1 LAVGKIRNQK
11 TSPEMPAAI
20 IGNSKMLAC
29 HRANGEIFRLFWP
42 HIDYGQH
49 LGHFWPGIRIAYPEW
64 QGFTKWFHL
73 NIWESSQRY
82 LEDTN
87 VLETTLS
94 SLTHHLTA
102 VQNDFVL
109 PHHDILARYYVF
121 KNKGE
126 KSEKINFFVYCAFD
140 IEESALYDGA
150 YVDFSN
156 NSLVFFRRNIYLAL
170 AGAGYPLAG
179 YQCGRRGA
187 PSDPYQDAS
196 KGFLWGTRDNILQS
210 AASMAWDLG
219 DLQPGE
225 SKSFSLYLA
234 AGHEENQVRSLL
246 AEAASKTGSQWLEK
260 TKQYWQGWLAPDE
273 QNGKP
278 GDPAFRRSLLTM
290 KLLSDQETG
299 ASIAAPEFDP
309 CYQASGGYGYCWPR
323 DSVYIT
329 AALDEAGFHDLA
341 GRFYSFAR
349 SIQDP
354 DGSWQQRYF
363 TDGAVAP
370 GWGKQIDQVGSVLW
384 GYRHHYMLTG
394 DPDFAADIWA
404 SLEAGAAYLA
414 NSIEENGLPA
424 PSFDPW
430 EDELSQ
436 GTYSAAAVYAGLQ
449 ASSEMA
455 ALRKE
460 RNKEKLWREASETVR
475 EAILKHQ
482 WSDSQNSF
490 MRGVNR
496 RTFKDAHDYALSRG
510 EKAFTAKDP
519 TGLYETHWVGEDGRV
534 DAALLGLAFPFAVL
548 GPSDKRMRATAL
560 AIEEKLWD
568 HNVGG
573 LHRYEGDSYR
583 GGNPWLITTLW
594 LAIYHCMSGSRGR
607 AEELYNWCLAQANQ
621 HLLLPEQADKN
632 NGGPAWV
639 LPLNWSHAM
648 FVLTHL
654 ALHGKL
660 SIIR

>member
-1 LAVGKIRNQK
+1 MAVGKIHNQK
-11 TSPEMPAAI
+11 ISPEMPEAI

-73 NIWESSQRY
+73 NVWDSSQRY

-87 VLETTLS
+87 VVETTLS

-102 VQNDFVL
+102 VQSDFIF
-109 PHHDILARYYVF
+109 PHHDILARYYVL
-121 KNKGE
+121 KNEGE
-126 KSEKINFFVYCAFD
+126 KSEKISFFVYCSFN
-140 IEESALYDGA
+140 IEESSLYDGA
-150 YVDFSN
+150 HVDFSN

-170 AGAGYPLAG
+170 TGVGYPLAG
-179 YQCGRRGA
+179 YQCGRRDT

-210 AASMAWDLG
+210 AAGMAWDLG
-219 DLQPGE
+219 DLQPGQ

-234 AGHEENQVRSLL
+234 AGQEENQVRALL
-246 AEAASKTGSQWLEK
+246 AEAGSKTGSEWLER
-260 TKQYWQGWLAPDE
+260 TRQYWQGWLAPDE
-273 QNGKP
+273 QNGKS
-278 GDPAFRRSLLTM
+278 GDPAYRRSLLTM
-290 KLLSDQETG
+290 KLLSDRETG

-323 DSVYIT
+323 DSVYIA
-329 AALDEAGFHDLA
+329 AALDEAGFSDLA
-341 GRFYSFAR
+341 GKFYSFAG
-349 SIQDP
+349 SVQDP

-384 GYRHHYMLTG
+384 GYRHHHKLTG
-394 DPDFAADIWA
+394 DPDFAAEIWD
-404 SLEAGAAYLA
+404 SLEAGAEYLA

-424 PSFDPW
+424 ASFDPW
-430 EDELSQ
+430 EDELAQ
-436 GTYSAAAVYAGLQ
+436 GTYSAAAVYAGLK

-455 ALRKE
+455 ALKKE
-460 RNKEKLWREASETVR
+460 RNKENRWREASETVR
-475 EAILKHQ
+475 EGILKHQ

-496 RTFKDAHDYALSRG
+496 RTFRDAYDYALSRG
-510 EKAFTAKDP
+510 ERAFTTKDP
-519 TGLYETHWVGEDGRV
+519 AGLYETHWVGEDRRV
-534 DAALLGLAFPFAVL
+534 DAALLGLAFPFGVL
-548 GPSDKRMRATAL
+548 GPADKRMRATAQ
-560 AIEEKLWD
+560 AIEEKLWN
-568 HNVGG
+568 HTVGG

-594 LAIYHCMSGSRGR
+594 LAIYHCLAGNRGR
-607 AEELYNWCLAQANQ
+607 AEELYSWCLAQANQ
-621 HLLLPEQADKN
+621 HLLLPEQADKDKA
-632 NGGPAWV
+632 GPGWV
-639 LPLNWSHAM
+639 LPLSWSHAM
-648 FVLTHL
+648 FVLAHL
-654 ALHGKL
+654 ALQGRL
-660 SIIR
+660 SIAR